1 MFKKLVL
8 IVLAGVV
15 TLSVCSCGA
24 KEESVSVKDADIY
37 SEYKIKE
44 SRITDKQ
51 NFFAENVSV
60 TVGEIS
66 YENVIT
72 KINMHIENDREETV
86 TITTADLS
94 INGLMSTEAMILT
107 LSAGEEKDSHI
118 QISNQWLGEMNIETI
133 KNIEF
138 LVKVYDEQN
147 NEIAKSEV
155 LRIKTDA
162 PWTYKQKYRDV
173 GYTIYSHKGITISV
187 LEMKKSDM
195 SNDTELV
202 LYAQNNTDKAISI
215 MCSDVSV
222 NGTPVDPLFVMSVG
236 ARKKAIDSMLFYES
250 DLEQLKITDIKFIR
264 ASFKAFNENLETV
277 FENALVQKKKEKK
290 ITSEKERKIISE
302 NEVSQRGGVAN
313 A

>member
-1 MFKKLVL
+1 MLKKFVL
-8 IVLAGVV
+8 IVLTGVIA
-15 TLSVCSCGA
+15 LFVCSCGA

-44 SRITDKQ
+44 TKITDKQ
-51 NFFAENVSV
+51 NFLAENVSV

-72 KINMHIENDREETV
+72 KINMHIKNDREETV
-86 TITTADLS
+86 TVTTADLS
-94 INGLMSTEAMILT
+94 VNGLMSTEAMMIT
-107 LSAGEEKDSHI
+107 LSAGEEKDSYI

-138 LVKVYDEQN
+138 LIKVYNEQE

-155 LRIKTDA
+155 LHIKTDA
-162 PWTYKQKYRDV
+162 PWTYKQKYRDD
-173 GYTIYSHKGITISV
+173 GYMIYDHKGITISV
-187 LEMKKSDM
+187 LEMKKSAL
-195 SNDTELV
+195 SNDKELV
-202 LYAQNNTDKAISI
+202 LYAQNNTDKAISV

-222 NGTPVDPLFVMSVG
+222 NGTPVNPLFVMSVG
-236 ARKKAIDSMLFYES
+236 AKKKAVDSMLFYES

-277 FENALVQKKKEKK
+277 FE
-290 ITSEKERKIISE
+290 TDII
-302 NEVSQRGGVAN
+302 EVPVK
-313 A
+313 

>member
-1 MFKKLVL
+1 MFKKFVL
-8 IVLAGVV
+8 IVLTGII
-15 TLSVCSCGA
+15 TLSVCACGA
-24 KEESVSVKDADIY
+24 KEESVSVKESDIY

-44 SRITDKQ
+44 TKIADKQ
-51 NFFAENVSV
+51 EFSAENVSV
-60 TVGEIS
+60 TLGEIS
-66 YENVIT
+66 YENVTT
-72 KINMHIENDREETV
+72 KININVKNDREETV
-86 TITTADLS
+86 TVTTADLS

-107 LSAGEEKDSHI
+107 LPAGEKKDSYI

-138 LVKVYDEQN
+138 LIKVYDEQN

-162 PWTYKQKYRDV
+162 PWTYKQKYRDD
-173 GYTIYSHKGITISV
+173 GYKIYDHKGITISV
-187 LEMKKSDM
+187 LEMKKSAL
-195 SNDTELV
+195 SNDRELV

-222 NGTPVDPLFVMSVG
+222 NGTPVDPLFVMSIG
-236 ARKKAIDSMLFYES
+236 AKKKAVDSMLFYES

-277 FENALVQKKKEKK
+277 FE
-290 ITSEKERKIISE
+290 TDII
-302 NEVSQRGGVAN
+302 EVPVK
-313 A
+313 